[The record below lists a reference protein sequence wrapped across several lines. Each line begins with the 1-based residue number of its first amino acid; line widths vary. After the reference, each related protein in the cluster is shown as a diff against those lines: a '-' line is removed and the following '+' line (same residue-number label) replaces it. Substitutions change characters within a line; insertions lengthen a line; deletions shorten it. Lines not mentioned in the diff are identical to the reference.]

1 MRLTER
7 IQKNWR
13 SLALA
18 GLTALNGCAT
28 VQPGIQSTV
37 QTEPPR
43 TALELAEPAKTI
55 QEIKEKYDCGCV
67 GIGSANSP
75 SLQLARNISAHEAR
89 VDYMKTCL
97 GKTEALLT
105 RVSVWYAQGD
115 DGKVYGIAF
124 KPEQKSQ

>member
-1 MRLTER
+1 MKLTER

-13 SLALA
+13 NFAGTGLIAL
-18 GLTALNGCAT
+18 TGCAT
-28 VQPGIQSTV
+28 MPTSVSSPQLYAAAP
-37 QTEPPR
+37 
-43 TALELAEPAKTI
+43 ELAEPAKTI
-55 QEIKEKYDCGCV
+55 QEIKEKYGCDCV
-67 GIGSANSP
+67 GIGSTNSP

-89 VDYMKTCL
+89 ADYMKTCL

-124 KPEQKSQ
+124 RPEQKLQ